1 MDLEGFKAYLVEK
14 KLDETISEAI
24 AIIEEFSKFIS
35 RSIDEATYDDFQDF
49 SAYLIKNNKNT
60 WNNYIHILRYGYYK
74 DNKLLI
80 VAAMEVIDGREVMTN
95 FSQRLTDEFG
105 MEIRDTIF
113 EDIKVPLGVHPK
125 KKPKI
130 TKEVLNRFLE
140 TIDRRKCTEFL
151 ANGLRDKYTDSYKSA
166 REKYLEVKD
175 IDEFLEIKRQDFLN
189 TLQKHHDTRALFF
202 TQEIDATVLEYVK
215 NQEGLTEAGIRD
227 GNKVLITKI
236 PYMTKQYLNET
247 DEQKRRYYYCHC
259 PWVREGFLIED
270 SPVDPIFCNCSGGYY
285 KNFWE
290 AVLDQPVKV
299 ELVESVLKGDSVCKF
314 ALHLPQEV
322 MDKVE
327 N

>member
-14 KLDETISEAI
+14 KLDETISEAVS
-24 AIIEEFSKFIS
+24 IIEEFSKFIS

-49 SAYLIKNNKNT
+49 SAYLIKNNKNY
-60 WNNYIHILRYGYYK
+60 WDNYIHILRYGYYK

-105 MEIRDTIF
+105 TEIHDAIF

-166 REKYLEVKD
+166 REKYLEAKD

-189 TLQKHHDTRALFF
+189 TLQKHHDTRTLFF

-227 GNKVLITKI
+227 GNKVIITKI

-259 PWVREGFLIED
+259 PWVREGFLVED

-299 ELVESVLKGDSVCKF
+299 ELLESVLKGDSVCKF

-322 MDKVE
+322 IDRVE